1 MEGGEEFKAYSD
13 ADWGTCSFSGRSL
26 TGYCIFFGGCLVSW
40 KTKKQKVTSKSSCEA
55 ELRSMSMTT
64 SEVAW
69 VTGLFEDLK
78 QNFVKPVN
86 LYCDNISAEY
96 IAHNEVFHERTKHLK
111 LDCYYIRENIETG
124 LIATAHVRSANW
136 RMF

>member
-1 MEGGEEFKAYSD
+1 M
-13 ADWGTCSFSGRSL
+13 
-26 TGYCIFFGGCLVSW
+26 VSW

-78 QNFVKPVN
+78 QNFVNPVN

-111 LDCYYIRENIETG
+111 LDCYYIRENMETG